1 MAIASQGRN
10 MSNERQQTKE
20 EFVVVVTRLNSQ
32 IIRGIVLNPKNV
44 ASARFLTIEPKEII
58 AETPITPAI
67 SNTSALANPPLKNKK
82 MRKPQ
87 QCKKCGK
94 MLYGHL
100 TRHLESHKS

>member
-44 ASARFLTIEPKEII
+44 ASARFLTIEPKEIM

-67 SNTSALANPPLKNKK
+67 SNTSELANPPLKNKNAK
-82 MRKPQ
+82 TPTVQEMRENAIWAPNST
-87 QCKKCGK
+87 
-94 MLYGHL
+94 L
-100 TRHLESHKS
+100 RIP